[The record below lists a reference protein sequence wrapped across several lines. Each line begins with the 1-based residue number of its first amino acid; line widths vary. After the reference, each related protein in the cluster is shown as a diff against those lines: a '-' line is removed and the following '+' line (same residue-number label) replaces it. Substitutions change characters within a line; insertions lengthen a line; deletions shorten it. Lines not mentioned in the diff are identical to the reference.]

1 MSIIQGTAKASGD
14 ASFYDFPIGQ
24 SLRFDGSSYLSRNMS
39 GASKANWTFSFW
51 VKRSAL
57 GTNYLVGESYAS
69 HDAFIGFA
77 SDNKITV
84 LDKYCSGGCK
94 TNLSTTN
101 SVFRDTSAFYH
112 IVVAFNSSASSV
124 SDGFK
129 IYVNSQLITSSAAAD
144 LWPRNSLGWFLGTM
158 YIGRSY
164 SANYLNGYMAE
175 INFIDGTTLTPTSF
189 GEFKSGSGS
198 VWIPK
203 DPSGL
208 TYGTH
213 GFRLTFASDTVV
225 SNQFQDQSTNSNH
238 WDIN

>member
-1 MSIIQGTAKASGD
+1 MSIISSSVHSTDSE
-14 ASFYDFPIGQ
+14 FYDFPIEQ

-57 GTNYLVGESYAS
+57 GTNYLIGESYAS
-69 HDAFIGFA
+69 HDAYIGFT

-84 LDKYCSGGCK
+84 LDKYCSGGCQ
-94 TNLSTTN
+94 TNLSTTD

-112 IVVAFNSSASSV
+112 IVIAFNGSASSV

-129 IYVNSQLITSSAAAD
+129 IYVNSVLITSTAAAD
-144 LWPRNSLGWFLGTM
+144 SWPRNSLGWFLGTM

-189 GEFKSGSGS
+189 GETKT
-198 VWIPK
+198 V
-203 DPSGL
+203 
-208 TYGTH
+208 YGY
-213 GFRLTFASDTVV
+213 LKILAD
-225 SNQFQDQSTNSNH
+225 
-238 WDIN
+238 